1 MLASVGVSGALGSTA
16 VLLAFVSAVVGLA
29 TAAVGIARRRTSIM
43 DSSRVYAWLVLLGAA
58 IASADLIHAF
68 LVHDFALAYVA
79 DNNARQTPLLYDISG
94 MWSAL
99 QGSILLWG
107 LVLAG
112 YLALL
117 SRRLRRF
124 EDRVRSGWTLVTAYA
139 VAAFFFGLMVG
150 PATPFAA
157 TPGAVPANGNG
168 PNPLLQDNLLVAF
181 HPPLMYLGLVGFTVP
196 FALVVSQLVTGR
208 GDQAWVAETR
218 RWALISWICLSAAIV
233 LGMWWSYQVLG
244 WAGYWAWD
252 PVENG
257 PFLVWLASSAYLH
270 SALAEQ
276 RRGLLRAWNPS
287 LLLAAFAATILTTF
301 ITRSDVLESVHSFS
315 RTGDVGPLLLGMLGA
330 VCLGGVAVIGWR
342 ADTLRAAVHIDAPV
356 SREGAFLANNALFAA
371 FAATVLIGT
380 VFPIFYQ
387 AVEHQ
392 TVTVGAPF
400 FDKMAA
406 PLALALIVLMG
417 LGPLLPWRKAGR
429 GVLWHRAR
437 IPAWAGALTLVG
449 SVLAGLRGVV
459 PLATFALCAFAGT
472 AALRQLAVGIRRK
485 RWHGLVTREAGGMI
499 VHLGIVAIV
508 VAIVA
513 SSAYGHRGEVEL
525 SPGQSARFAGV
536 QVTYLGS
543 RTLTYPSHT
552 SLVASLRLGSGPTR
566 YTPAIS
572 DFSNDV
578 EGVGTPA
585 VVSSLWRNVYLTLDV
600 APSRRGGQAAIGIV
614 VQPLLMWLWIGGA
627 LLAAGALL
635 ALVAPER
642 SSGTPTRVLRNR
654 VARPG
659 RQTAPPLPLTTSSG
673 DADAVQAESQAVEP
687 R

>member
-1 MLASVGVSGALGSTA
+1 MTGVIDASGVVGSTSL
-16 VLLAFVSAVVGLA
+16 LLAFAGALA
-29 TAAVGIARRRTSIM
+29 GMITAFVGILRGRASIV
-43 DSSRVYAWLVLLGAA
+43 DNSRVYAWLVLLGATV
-58 IASADLIHAF
+58 ASADLVHAF
-68 LVHDFALAYVA
+68 LVHDFALSYVA

-117 SRRLRRF
+117 ARRLRRF
-124 EDRVRSGWTLVTAYA
+124 GDHVRSGWTLVTAYGI
-139 VAAFFFGLMVG
+139 AAFFFGLMLG

-157 TPGAVPANGNG
+157 TPGPVPVNGNG

-196 FALVVSQLVTGR
+196 FALVVGQLVSGR
-208 GDQAWVAETR
+208 GDHAWVADTR
-218 RWALISWICLSAAIV
+218 RWALFAWVCLSVAIV

-257 PFLVWLASSAYLH
+257 PLLVWLTASAYLH
-270 SALAEQ
+270 SALAEE

-287 LLLAAFAATILTTF
+287 LMLAAFAATILTTF

-315 RTGDVGPLLLGMLGA
+315 RTGDVGPLLLGLLGA
-330 VCLGGVAVIGWR
+330 VSLGGVVLIGWR
-342 ADTLRAAVHIDAPV
+342 ADALRSVVHIDAPV

-371 FAATVLIGT
+371 FAAMVLIGT
-380 VFPIFYQ
+380 VFPIFYGF
-387 AVEHQ
+387 ATHQ
-392 TVTVGAPF
+392 TVTVGSPF
-400 FDKMAA
+400 FDEMAA
-406 PLALALIVLMG
+406 PLALALIGLMG
-417 LGPLLPWRKAGR
+417 LGPLLPWRKASR

-437 IPAWAGALTLVG
+437 LPAWAGALTLVG
-449 SVLAGLRGVV
+449 TVLAGLRGVV

-472 AALRQLAVGIRRK
+472 AALRQLAIGVRRR
-485 RWHGLVTREAGGMI
+485 RWRGLVTREAGGMV
-499 VHLGIVAIV
+499 VHVGIVAVV

-513 SSAYGHRGEVEL
+513 SSAYGHRSEVEL
-525 SPGQSARFAGV
+525 TPGKSAQVAGV

-543 RTLTYPSHT
+543 RTITYPSHT
-552 SLVASLRLGSGPTR
+552 SLVATLRLGDSPTR

-600 APSRRGGQAAIGIV
+600 APAHRGAEAAIGVV
-614 VQPLLMWLWIGGA
+614 VQPLLVWLWIGGA
-627 LLAAGALL
+627 IIALGALV

-642 SSGTPTRVLRNR
+642 SSDTDARRHRKEMPQSEEGAPRIESGAVMAGVSGARVDSSDGE
-654 VARPG
+654 AR
-659 RQTAPPLPLTTSSG
+659 
-673 DADAVQAESQAVEP
+673 
-687 R
+687 